1 MSPSPSADL
10 FFLSLVIFIH
20 DNELLQTMMI
30 LYAARKLSILVGE
43 Y

>member
-1 MSPSPSADL
+1 
-10 FFLSLVIFIH
+10 
-20 DNELLQTMMI
+20 MI